1 MARPRMTQS
10 IPRFEVVVETYHDE
24 LYRYIWRMLNTAN
37 RTDAPDESGDLTQ
50 ETFMRAY
57 RAYPRLRA
65 DSNVRAWLYKI
76 ATNCVYSALK
86 RDRRK
91 FGATIPLLDEHDEV
105 ADQPG
110 AAPDMQFLA
119 GEAAEAVQEAIAG
132 LPAKQRAALVMRYVQ
147 ELDYAEIAVSLDCS
161 EDSARANVYQ
171 AIKRLRV
178 NLGAEASQEVM

>member
-1 MARPRMTQS
+1 MNQS
-10 IPRFEVVVETYHDE
+10 IPRFEVVVEAYHDE

-37 RTDAPDESGDLTQ
+37 RADAPDESNDLTQ

-76 ATNCVYSALK
+76 ATNCVYTALK

-91 FGATIPLLDEHDEV
+91 FGMTLPLLDEHDEV
-105 ADQPG
+105 ADLDS
-110 AAPDMQFLA
+110 AAPDVHFLA
-119 GEAAEAVQEAIAG
+119 GETAEAVQAAIAL
-132 LPAKQRAALVMRYVQ
+132 LPDKQRAALVMRYVQ
-147 ELDYAEIAVSLDCS
+147 ELDYAEIALSLDCS

-178 NLGAEASQEVM
+178 RLTAQANEEVM

>member
-1 MARPRMTQS
+1 MAQS
-10 IPRFEVVVETYHDE
+10 VPRFEVVVETYHDE

-86 RDRRK
+86 RDQRK
-91 FGATIPLLDEHDEV
+91 FGATVPLLDEHDEV
-105 ADQPG
+105 VDDSG
-110 AAPDMQFLA
+110 AAPDTHFLA
-119 GEAAEAVQEAIAG
+119 GETAEAVSAAIAG
-132 LPAKQRAALVMRYVQ
+132 LPDKQRAALVMRYVQ
-147 ELDYAEIAVSLDCS
+147 ELDYADIALSLDCS

-171 AIKRLRV
+171 AIKRLRASLSVQV
-178 NLGAEASQEVM
+178 NEEVL